1 MSDRH
6 TVRIDHQNQFI
17 DVPGKVCGS
26 DTRTLKTHKW
36 SVRLHFILSIS
47 PRILMKHNLVRK
59 YILTFWILQLPLFYG
74 KLYRRL
80 FVGSDQKLLQCH
92 ALIVAL

>member
-1 MSDRH
+1 
-6 TVRIDHQNQFI
+6 
-17 DVPGKVCGS
+17 
-26 DTRTLKTHKW
+26 
-36 SVRLHFILSIS
+36 
-47 PRILMKHNLVRK
+47 MKHNLVRK

-80 FVGSDQKLLQCH
+80 FEGSDQKLLQCH